1 MIDGRNINAY
11 AKKITTNQLFQ
22 ATLVVLGVAFTI
34 STISNNYYSIL
45 WNRMGIRVEEERIAK
60 EQTNKK

>member
-1 MIDGRNINAY
+1 MIDGKNINAY

-34 STISNNYYSIL
+34 STISNNYYSIR
-45 WNRMGIRVEEERIAK
+45 WNRMRARMEEEKMRK
-60 EQTNKK
+60 ENNN